1 MKLDA
6 PLRRTGETV
15 TDVRTIYVGRKPVHV
30 YVAAVLNVMQGGER
44 NIEIVARGN
53 AMQRAIDTAEIC
65 RRRNGHLAS
74 MLPPEVNVL
83 GVEIGS
89 EEVEREGRTSMVSV
103 VRINI
108 EGIGDMPS
116 KDEE

>member
-1 MKLDA
+1 
-6 PLRRTGETV
+6 
-15 TDVRTIYVGRKPVHV
+15 
-30 YVAAVLNVMQGGER
+30 
-44 NIEIVARGN
+44 
-53 AMQRAIDTAEIC
+53 
-65 RRRNGHLAS
+65 

>member
-1 MKLDA
+1 M
-6 PLRRTGETV
+6 
-15 TDVRTIYVGRKPVHV
+15 TDVRIIYVGRKPVHV
-30 YVAAVLNVMQGGER
+30 YVAAVLNAMQGGER

-65 RRRNGHLAS
+65 RRHNGHLAS

-89 EEVEREGRTSMVSV
+89 EEVEREDRTSMVSV
-103 VRINI
+103 VRISI